1 MEDWSLLVLI
11 SPFSL
16 HLLFIILEMSV
27 KGDTLDRNNVNSGND
42 PNGIFLSQS
51 LIRLGLSCVST

>member
-1 MEDWSLLVLI
+1 MEDWSLLILI

-27 KGDTLDRNNVNSGND
+27 KGDTPDRNNVNSGND
-42 PNGIFLSQS
+42 LSGIFFYHS
-51 LIRLGLSCVST
+51 L